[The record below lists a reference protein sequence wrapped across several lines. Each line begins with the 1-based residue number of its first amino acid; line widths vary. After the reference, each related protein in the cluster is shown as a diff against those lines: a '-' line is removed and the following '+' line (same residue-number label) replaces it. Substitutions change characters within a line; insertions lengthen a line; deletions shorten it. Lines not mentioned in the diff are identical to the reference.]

1 MQSCYLCESYTKMEE
16 IQKVIAEIE
25 MKIVKMRTS
34 LMDVRSKNEALKS
47 EMDTLRKKLSQRER
61 EVLDFQ
67 EKYNDLKHQ
76 QEQSLLESVEG
87 SGNKQVQIDA
97 LVREIDDCIG
107 RLKAE

>member
-1 MQSCYLCESYTKMEE
+1 MEE

-34 LMDVRSKNEALKS
+34 LMDAKTKNEALTS
-47 EMDTLRKKLSQRER
+47 EINILKEKLGHRER
-61 EVLDFQ
+61 EVLDFKQ
-67 EKYNDLKHQ
+67 KYDDLRHQ
-76 QEQSLLESVEG
+76 QEQNTLNS
-87 SGNKQVQIDA
+87 KQDSSDKDVQIDA